1 MEALS
6 KVALAYYN
14 SGTDEERRLFNLF
27 FLSMDQD
34 GNGRVSYREYSDFM
48 SLEAH
53 DDNMR
58 TRDFFNQLDI
68 DRSGGLD
75 FKEVL
80 TLYYILKSGRPICG
94 QCKIFITNE
103 YFTCM
108 SCFEPQTAAYSI
120 CLECFCD
127 KGRHDHNHGRSHF
140 VDNFSLLES
149 LRKKPLPN
157 HQSMFRSIST
167 QGIATS
173 QPDHSESPSTFRS
186 ISTQGTTTSRPEHSD
201 SPSMFRSIRT
211 PTSRPDHSGSIR
223 TPTSRPDH
231 SGSIRTPTSRPEHS
245 ERPSMFR
252 SIRTPTSR
260 PDHSERPSMFRSI
273 RTPTSRPDRSE
284 SPSNLAVVPYNS
296 NTPAVGRF
304 PWQVALRVFE
314 AALPIANIIAAC
326 SIM

>member
-1 MEALS
+1 MEALR

-14 SGTDEERRLFNLF
+14 SGTDEERRLFNQF
-27 FLSMDQD
+27 FQSMDKD
-34 GNGRVSYREYSDFM
+34 GNGRVSYREFSDFM
-48 SLEAH
+48 SQKAH
-53 DDNMR
+53 DENMR

-223 TPTSRPDH
+223 TPTSRP
-231 SGSIRTPTSRPEHS
+231 E
-245 ERPSMFR
+245 
-252 SIRTPTSR
+252 
-260 PDHSERPSMFRSI
+260 HSERPSMFRSI

-296 NTPAVGRF
+296 NTPVVGR
-304 PWQVALRVFE
+304 VSLTK
-314 AALPIANIIAAC
+314 L
-326 SIM
+326 